1 MSLEL
6 IVADH
11 YLIAISV
18 ANDCSFKSRLRVW
31 STGEVI
37 DLASAFDNHLKLSTG
52 PRREGIR
59 QFFREFA
66 SVAVL
71 ALKFNLLRQ
80 FLLFDHSNDDGPNFD
95 DKYLDSIK
103 RLQIDLIDEIRQSL
117 QRQTDE
123 PVGNAEIENLLEK
136 DGLPSR
142 LHSKSAE
149 SVLAESIDVHQAVSL
164 RDSFRDSE
172 NSYFGTFD
180 DFELRL
186 AQYKTRREGLT
197 IRDNQQ
203 LVSRTHEEILV
214 KTSAIVNGKPV
225 AATSEE
231 PEVSEHSE
239 SQEID
244 SDHKAH
250 TSTHRQKGPRLDSRR
265 IWKHLTIS
273 RDETSASNFLQE
285 RLLILFL
292 NKPDTCTKQENLE
305 ENNID
310 DTEASDPAKQEQ
322 HSVSFATHSRIG
334 AMAEQE
340 SATNSPDTNSYSTRP
355 FINMDSRRSRYST
368 DDEEQNGDMRPHYPV
383 SSVTSIG
390 LGSKSTEDA
399 SRSMHENWKTIH
411 FISETPGRQPLK
423 AYIDKPV
430 WGPGLKGDEFSLK
443 AFLPVSDAEGYVR
456 QAGFDFSINREYSS
470 QYLQPELRRT
480 LSKKEQPSDPL
491 HHREYIK
498 LHSQQ
503 MIEAL
508 EEFLTLQPGFWDTFP
523 FFDARQPI
531 EAPYMFWYTYR
542 SPDALQELSPSY
554 QSLMGTLTSWID
566 RNYEEKYTEAKRQ
579 LDRGVVTLRTMPF
592 LLFPGDVIVW
602 KEKEK
607 KKAAITSSLLIQES
621 PPILYWDST
630 RPWTEG
636 GRLSDSAKK
645 GEFSSIWK
653 VQTWSYKFDGEFLR
667 DKGSKTIKFKASSV
681 DQEVPISKLGV
692 HPLRFA
698 DDKTKIQL
706 ETRGKNVWT
715 CRHRNLVSYIGE
727 EGIFAV
733 RVTSSCLI

>member
-1 MSLEL
+1 MSIEL
-6 IVADH
+6 IVAEH
-11 YLIAISV
+11 YLIAISI
-18 ANDCSFKSRLRVW
+18 ADDCSFKSRLRVW

-37 DLASAFDNHLKLSTG
+37 DLASAFDNHWKASTG
-52 PRREGIR
+52 PRREGLR
-59 QFFREFA
+59 QFFRGFA

-71 ALKFNLLRQ
+71 SLRFNLLRQ
-80 FLLFDHSNDDGPNFD
+80 FLLFDHSNDDGPTFD
-95 DKYLDSIK
+95 DKYLDSIRK
-103 RLQIDLIDEIRQSL
+103 IQIELIDEIRQSL

-123 PVGNAEIENLLEK
+123 PVGNAEIEKLLE
-136 DGLPSR
+136 DHGLPPR
-142 LHSKSAE
+142 LYSISAE
-149 SVLAESIDVHQAVSL
+149 SILAQSIDEFEAINL
-164 RDSFRDSE
+164 KNSFVDGGD
-172 NSYFGTFD
+172 SYFGTFD
-180 DFELRL
+180 DYELKL

-203 LVSRTHEEILV
+203 LVARTHEEILV
-214 KTSAIVNGKPV
+214 RTSAIGKPV

-231 PEVSEHSE
+231 PEVPEHSE
-239 SQEID
+239 SQDID
-244 SDHKAH
+244 GDHKAH
-250 TSTHRQKGPRLDSRR
+250 TFTHRQKGPRLDSRR

-285 RLLILFL
+285 RLLILFF
-292 NKPDTCTKQENLE
+292 NKPDTCTKQGNLE
-305 ENNID
+305 ENNIN

-322 HSVSFATHSRIG
+322 QSVSLATHSRIG

-340 SATNSPDTNSYSTRP
+340 SVTNSPDTYSYSPRP
-355 FINMDSRRSRYST
+355 FINMDSRHNGYST
-368 DDEEQNGDMRPHYPV
+368 DDEEKHGDMRPHPIG
-383 SSVTSIG
+383 SVTSIG
-390 LGSKSTEDA
+390 LGSKATEDA
-399 SRSMHENWKTIH
+399 SRSMHENWKMIH
-411 FISETPGRQPLK
+411 FISETTGRQPLK

-456 QAGFDFSINREYSS
+456 QAGFDFSINREYSN
-470 QYLQPELRRT
+470 QCLQPELRRA
-480 LSKKEQPSDPL
+480 LSKKEPPSDPL

-503 MIEAL
+503 MIDAL
-508 EEFLTLQPGFWDTFP
+508 EAFLTLQPGFWDTFP

-531 EAPYMFWYTYR
+531 EAPYMFWYIYR
-542 SPDALQELSPSY
+542 SPDALQQLSPSY

-579 LDRGVVTLRTMPF
+579 LDRGVITLRTMPF

-698 DDKTKIQL
+698 DEKTKIQL

-733 RVTSSCLI
+733 RVTSACLI